1 MRSEQLQQAQLRPA
15 PVQAASDN
23 LDKTPTLKAN
33 GMSQLHQFE
42 TALTVS
48 TICIPHWGLILV
60 MPILEQ
66 FSSDVISGCKEAD
79 KQQGKDL
86 EDTLS
91 LAPTCLLVCLI
102 LSQVCKF
109 HSVGRI

>member
-1 MRSEQLQQAQLRPA
+1 MHSEQLQQAQLQPA
-15 PVQAASDN
+15 PVEAASDN
-23 LDKTPTLKAN
+23 LDKTRALKGN
-33 GMSQLHQFE
+33 WTSQLHQFE

-48 TICIPHWGLILV
+48 TTLSPTGFKFWSCQYL
-60 MPILEQ
+60 
-66 FSSDVISGCKEAD
+66 SSLAVISDCKEAD